1 MMKALTGEKLTKYP
15 KVERLRQ
22 PFFFLP
28 GLTRSFSIK
37 NATIGEMN
45 EKEKRMESKEKEYRM
60 SWFFRWFLDN
70 KAITVFLVCLL
81 IGLNILVLSK
91 ISFIF
96 TPIIEFISVIMLPVI
111 LAGLL
116 YYLLNPLVDLME
128 KHKINRLV
136 AITIVFVLITV
147 LLIWGLA
154 VVIPNLQAQIVSFFK
169 NMPSYLKQAK
179 KVIDDLLD
187 SRLSEEFRPQ
197 LEKVTENIS
206 SQLTTWAS
214 NFSARAVNWA
224 SNFVSVASQ
233 VIVAV
238 IIMPFILFYLL
249 RDGKNLKGYVTQ
261 FLPKKLREP
270 VGQVL
275 SDVNSQLAN
284 YVRGQITVAM
294 IVAFMFM
301 ILFKIIGL
309 RYGVTLA
316 VVAGVLNLVP
326 YLGSFLAMLPALVLG
341 LIAGPVMLLKV
352 IIVFVVEQTI
362 EGRFVSPLILGSQLS
377 IHPITILFVLL
388 TSGSMFGIWGV
399 LLGIPVYASAK
410 VVITAIFN
418 WYKVV
423 SGLYDDEIEEK
434 VSEQ

>member
-1 MMKALTGEKLTKYP
+1 
-15 KVERLRQ
+15 
-22 PFFFLP
+22 
-28 GLTRSFSIK
+28 
-37 NATIGEMN
+37 MN

>member
-1 MMKALTGEKLTKYP
+1 
-15 KVERLRQ
+15 
-22 PFFFLP
+22 
-28 GLTRSFSIK
+28 
-37 NATIGEMN
+37 
-45 EKEKRMESKEKEYRM
+45 MEPKEKEFSM

-81 IGLNILVLSK
+81 IGLNLLVLSK

-116 YYLLNPLVDLME
+116 YYLLNPLVDMME
-128 KHKINRLV
+128 KRKINRLV

-154 VVIPNLQAQIVSFFK
+154 VVIPNLQAQIVSFFR
-169 NMPSYLKQAK
+169 NMPSYLKQSK
-179 KVIDDLLD
+179 KIIDDLLD

-197 LEKVTENIS
+197 IEQVTENIS

-224 SNFVSVASQ
+224 SHFVSAASQ

-249 RDGKNLKGYVTQ
+249 RDGKNLKGYITQ

-270 VGQVL
+270 AGQVL

-284 YVRGQITVAM
+284 YVRGQITVAI

-352 IIVFVVEQTI
+352 IIVFIVEQTI

-410 VVITAIFN
+410 VVITAIFK

-423 SGLYDDEIEEK
+423 SGLYDDEVEEE
-434 VSEQ
+434 VSEK